1 MVTAGKTALR
11 NAFGRVVRELRIRSG
26 LTQEQLSFKAKLH
39 RTYIGDLERGL
50 KSPTL
55 DVVDAI
61 ATALGVEAHVLVEA
75 AIQARVRNHRKDGKS
90 GTPRQRVRNPPAK

>member
-11 NAFGRVVRELRIRSG
+11 SAFGRVVRELRIRSG

-61 ATALGVEAHVLVEA
+61 AIALGVDAHVLVEA
-75 AIQARVRNHRKDGKS
+75 AIRTRGRKEGRS
-90 GTPRQRVRNPPAK
+90 GVPRQRVRNPPVK

>member
-1 MVTAGKTALR
+1 MVTARKTALR
-11 NAFGRVVRELRIRSG
+11 SAFGRVVRELRIRSG

-55 DVVDAI
+55 DVIDAI
-61 ATALGVEAHVLVEA
+61 AVALGVEAHVLVEA
-75 AIQARVRNHRKDGKS
+75 TVRTRGRSSRKESHS
-90 GTPRQRVRNPPAK
+90 GMPRQRVRNRPAN